1 MDDPVMATKPNQEDH
16 TLASLP
22 ADRQQI
28 VVQVQ
33 VSEVGA
39 PGCIRE
45 KLHAYL
51 IYSRPSARNGVGI
64 NKAKLTRP
72 LSEPQRTPTD

>member
-1 MDDPVMATKPNQEDH
+1 MATKPNQEDQ

-51 IYSRPSARNGVGI
+51 IYSGQAPATALVSIRQS
-64 NKAKLTRP
+64 
-72 LSEPQRTPTD
+72 